1 MKRTSAHIYL
11 FAVLSMS
18 FWAMSFVWVKIV
30 YKYYEPL
37 TTITLR
43 LLIAS
48 LLLWVI
54 VPFLRISLKIR
65 REDIG
70 WFFLL
75 AFTEPFCY
83 FLGEAFGMKYV
94 SSTVGAIIISTIPLF
109 VLIPGIL
116 FFKER
121 LSLMNIVGVI
131 VSFGGIV
138 TMMYTRGYGFG
149 GSPDAPLHGVL
160 LMFFAV
166 FSAVGYSMLIK
177 RLSDRYHAVT
187 LVAWQSFLGAIY
199 FLPLFYLFDYENFR
213 TVTPNA
219 ELIGALLTLTVFASV
234 LAFLLYI
241 PVIQRIG
248 IAKANVFANLI
259 PVMTAVFSYFV
270 LAEAFTL
277 RKVIGMA
284 LVIGGLFLSEVNLHK
299 NREPRTLNEP

>member
-1 MKRTSAHIYL
+1 
-11 FAVLSMS
+11 
-18 FWAMSFVWVKIV
+18 MSFVWVKIV

-48 LLLWVI
+48 ILLWTI
-54 VPFLRISLKIR
+54 APLLRISLRIR

-70 WFFLL
+70 WFLLL

-94 SSTVGAIIISTIPLF
+94 SSTVGSIIVSTIPLF

-121 LSLMNIVGVI
+121 LSLTNIGGI
-131 VSFGGIV
+131 FLSFCGIV

-149 GSPDAPLHGVL
+149 ESPDAPLNGIL

-177 RLSDRYHAVT
+177 RLADRYGTVT
-187 LVAWQSFLGAIY
+187 LVAWQSFLGALY
-199 FLPLFYLFDYENFR
+199 FLPLFYLFDYEKFR
-213 TVTPNA
+213 AVTPTA
-219 ELIGALLTLTVFASV
+219 ELIGALLTLAVFASV

-270 LAEAFTL
+270 LAESFTVQKL
-277 RKVIGMA
+277 VGMA
-284 LVIGGLFLSEVNLHK
+284 LVIGGLFLSEINSHK
-299 NREPRTLNEP
+299 NRGSEAVNEP

>member
-1 MKRTSAHIYL
+1 MC
-11 FAVLSMS
+11 

-48 LLLWVI
+48 LLLWTI
-54 VPFLRISLKIR
+54 VPLLRIPLKIR

-70 WFFLL
+70 WFLLL
-75 AFTEPFCY
+75 AFSEPFCY

-109 VLIPGIL
+109 VLIPGML

-138 TMMYTRGYGFG
+138 TMMYTSGYGFG

-166 FSAVGYSMLIK
+166 LSAVGYSMLIK
-177 RLSDRYHAVT
+177 RLADRYHAAT
-187 LVAWQSFLGAIY
+187 LVAWQSFLGALY
-199 FLPLFYLFDYENFR
+199 FLPLFYLFDYAKFR
-213 TVTPNA
+213 AVTPNA
-219 ELIGALLTLTVFASV
+219 ELIGAVLTLTVFASV

-259 PVMTAVFSYFV
+259 PVMTAVFSYFI

-277 RKVIGMA
+277 RKVVGMA
-284 LVIGGLFLSEVNLHK
+284 LVIGGLFLSEINLHK
-299 NREPRTLNEP
+299 NRSSEAPNEP

>member
-48 LLLWVI
+48 VLLWTI
-54 VPFLRISLKIR
+54 APLLRISLRIR

-70 WFFLL
+70 WFLLL
-75 AFTEPFCY
+75 AFSEPFCY

-94 SSTVGAIIISTIPLF
+94 SSTVGSIIVSTIPLF

-121 LSLMNIVGVI
+121 LSLTNIGGI
-131 VSFGGIV
+131 FLSFCGIV

-149 GSPDAPLHGVL
+149 KSPDAPLNGIL

-177 RLSDRYHAVT
+177 RLADRYTPVT
-187 LVAWQSFLGAIY
+187 LVAWQSFIGALY
-199 FLPLFYLFDYENFR
+199 FLPLFYFFDYAKFR
-213 TVTPNA
+213 AVTPTA
-219 ELIGALLTLTVFASV
+219 ELVGSLLTLAVFASV

-270 LAEAFTL
+270 LAESFTL
-277 RKVIGMA
+277 QKLIGMA
-284 LVIGGLFLSEVNLHK
+284 LVIGGLFLSEINSHK
-299 NREPRTLNEP
+299 NRVLDTVNEP

>member
-1 MKRTSAHIYL
+1 VKRTNAHIYL
-11 FAVLSMS
+11 FAVLSMC

-48 LLLWVI
+48 LLLWTI
-54 VPFLRISLKIR
+54 APLFRVPLAIRKGDGKWFL
-65 REDIG
+65 
-70 WFFLL
+70 LL

-94 SSTVGAIIISTIPLF
+94 SPAVGSIIVSTIPLF
-109 VLIPGIL
+109 CLLPGIFL
-116 FFKER
+116 LKER
-121 LSLMNIVGVI
+121 LSITNI
-131 VSFGGIV
+131 GGIIISFCGIL
-138 TMMYTRGYGFG
+138 MMIHVRGYGFG
-149 GSPDAPLHGVL
+149 QSPDAPLHGVL

-177 RLSDRYHAVT
+177 RLADRYHAVM

-199 FLPLFYLFDYENFR
+199 FLPFFYVFDHDKFR
-213 TVTPNA
+213 AVTPTG
-219 ELIGALLTLTVFASV
+219 ELIGALLTLSVFASV
-234 LAFLLYI
+234 LAFLFFI

-270 LAEAFTL
+270 LAEAFTAQKL
-277 RKVIGMA
+277 GGMA
-284 LVIGGLFLSEVNLHK
+284 LVIGGLFLSGTNTGK
-299 NREPRTLNEP
+299 RTDADGVKRP